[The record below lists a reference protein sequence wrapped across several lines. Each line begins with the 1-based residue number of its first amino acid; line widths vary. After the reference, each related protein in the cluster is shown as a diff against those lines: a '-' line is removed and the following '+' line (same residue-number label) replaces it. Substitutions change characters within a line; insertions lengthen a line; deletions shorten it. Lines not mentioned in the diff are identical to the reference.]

1 MIELDEQRLL
11 QRLADPATRHAAF
24 QDLVKAYAQP
34 LYWKVRRMVLVHEDA
49 DDLVQNVFLKA
60 WNGLD
65 NFKQQARLSTWLY
78 RIAVNESLD
87 FLRHERTAVLASADT
102 DLSVANR
109 LLADTYFDGDR
120 SQALLQ
126 EAIAATKGSICRPVT
141 MGSAK

>member
-11 QRLADPATRHAAF
+11 QRLAYPATRHAAF

-65 NFKQQARLSTWLY
+65 NFKQQARLSSQAEKCHHVTIVCRPY
-78 RIAVNESLD
+78 
-87 FLRHERTAVLASADT
+87 FGPTAYGR
-102 DLSVANR
+102 R
-109 LLADTYFDGDR
+109 LL
-120 SQALLQ
+120 
-126 EAIAATKGSICRPVT
+126 
-141 MGSAK
+141 